1 MSVVDDKLLKS
12 SIKLVKFMDKEADK
26 LLPQE
31 IVDVVKLHSKLA
43 VGSAWIPIPGADIAA
58 GAATIW
64 GMYVRINNKIRIAF
78 RRKCN
83 EINWIWCSY

>member
-31 IVDVVKLHSKLA
+31 IVDVVKLHSK
-43 VGSAWIPIPGADIAA
+43 IPL
-58 GAATIW
+58 
-64 GMYVRINNKIRIAF
+64 
-78 RRKCN
+78 
-83 EINWIWCSY
+83 

>member
-64 GMYVRINNKIRIAF
+64 GMYVRINNNRGIKHKLLF
-78 RRKCN
+78 
-83 EINWIWCSY
+83 